1 MGSDESSE
9 RTAAVDPRS
18 GLSHD
23 AIRAQLDRILGHR
36 EFQATDKM
44 RDFLRFVVEEKLAGR
59 AHQLKGY
66 TIATQ
71 VFGRGDDF
79 DPAHDPI
86 VRIQAGR
93 LRRALERYYLVAG
106 GRDPIFIDIPKGR
119 YIPQFAVHAVAPI
132 STAVGM
138 SAGAGE
144 QLHSTAG
151 PSVAVLPLENLTDDP
166 DQLYFAVGLAE
177 DLMTELSRF
186 QDIAVVSCQR
196 PPTGGVLPAN
206 PVELGGSIGAR
217 FVLRGTVRRD
227 PETVKVA
234 MHLTDARS
242 GRQVWDEDY
251 SHPAKANH
259 LIATQEEIARSVVAA
274 IASEYGIIA
283 RRLSAESRKK
293 PPAQLDTYEAML
305 RYYSHQIEP
314 SPESGQACFVALR
327 GAAQKEPEYG
337 PVWSA
342 LATLHCQMYTFD
354 APEFDDTLGTA
365 LEFARK
371 GVVLEPGSQLGRLI
385 LAYASYLADDS
396 ESFHQE
402 VETAV
407 ALNPNSPYTVGTV
420 GYFHVM
426 RGEFERGLPLLER
439 AIAANPCH
447 PLWFHGAHV
456 IDHLYRRDYDRAL
469 QELEKHNPFQTFWL
483 PVAYGAILG
492 KLGRVD
498 EAKPYV
504 QRVQEQKPDFP
515 ARAREVLRRI
525 VKLDPL
531 IDDVIDGLR
540 TAGLAVE

>member
-119 YIPQFAVHAVAPI
+119 YIPHFAAQAVEPAATHSGG
-132 STAVGM
+132 STAVGQ
-138 SAGAGE
+138 SV
-144 QLHSTAG
+144 G
-151 PSVAVLPLENLTDDP
+151 PSVAVMPLDNLTGDP
-166 DQLYFAVGLAE
+166 DQLFFTVGLAE
-177 DLMTELSRF
+177 DLITELSRF
-186 QDIAVVSCQR
+186 QDIAVISCQR
-196 PPTGGVLPAN
+196 TPTNGVLPAD
-206 PVELGGSIGAR
+206 PVELGRSIGAR

-234 MHLTDARS
+234 MQLTDAAS
-242 GRQVWDEDY
+242 GRQLWADAHTHAAD
-251 SHPAKANH
+251 ANH
-259 LIATQEEIARSVVAA
+259 LIATQERIAQSVVAA

-293 PPAQLDTYEAML
+293 PPAELDTYEAML

-314 SPESGQACFVALR
+314 SPESGQACFVALQS
-327 GAAQKEPEYG
+327 AAEREPEYG

-342 LATLHCQMYTFD
+342 LATLQCQMYTFD
-354 APEFDDTLGTA
+354 VSGFDDALGNA

-371 GVVLEPGSQLGRLI
+371 GVFLEPGSQLGRLI

-396 ESFHQE
+396 ESFE
-402 VETAV
+402 RESETALT
-407 ALNPNSPYTVGTV
+407 LNPNSPYTVGTV

-426 RGEFERGLPLLER
+426 RGEFERGLPLLGR
-439 AIAANPCH
+439 SVAANPCH
-447 PLWFHGAHV
+447 PTWFHGAYV
-456 IDHLYRRDYDRAL
+456 VDHLHRKDYEGAL
-469 QELEKHNPFQTFWL
+469 MLVEKHRPYQSFWM

-492 KLGRVD
+492 RLGRVD
-498 EAKPYV
+498 EAKPHV
-504 QRVQEQKPDFP
+504 EQLMEQKSDF
-515 ARAREVLRRI
+515 ASRGRELLRRGLKI
-525 VKLDPL
+525 DPL
-531 IDDVIDGLR
+531 IDDLIDGLR
-540 TAGLAVE
+540 TAGLSVERG